1 MYAIIETGGKQYK
14 VKKDDVLA
22 VEKLAANGGDKV
34 QFNSVLLTGGK
45 EIKVGDPLIKGA
57 GVQATVIDQLKD
69 KKVIS
74 FVKRRRKSSSKSKK
88 GHRQQITLVK
98 ITDILESGAD
108 KTNVKEATSGKG
120 LKIDYTAKVNTKE
133 KVEKIAD
140 ATKKTKSPPVEKTP
154 EKKEAKAKKDLKS
167 VKAANISTDKKKKSA
182 TTKLTQIKKEAKKK
196 SS

>member
-14 VKKDDVLA
+14 VEKDDVLA
-22 VEKLAANGGDKV
+22 VEKISAKGGDKV

-45 EIKVGDPLIKGA
+45 EIKIGDPFVKDA
-57 GVQATVIDQLKD
+57 GVQATVIEQKKD

-98 ITDILESGAD
+98 ITEILESGAE
-108 KTNVKEATSGKG
+108 KTNVQEAKSGKG
-120 LKIDYTAKVNTKE
+120 LKIDYDQKMTTKKKTE
-133 KVEKIAD
+133 KVVEMDTAATSKKSSEKIEAQVQSETNTGKV
-140 ATKKTKSPPVEKTP
+140 ATTIPAKGKKKTESKPT
-154 EKKEAKAKKDLKS
+154 KAKKE
-167 VKAANISTDKKKKSA
+167 T
-182 TTKLTQIKKEAKKK
+182 KKK

>member
-1 MYAIIETGGKQYK
+1 MYAIIQTGGKQYR
-14 VKKDDVLA
+14 VQKDDVLA
-22 VEKLAANGGDKV
+22 VEKLSANGGDKV

-45 EIKVGDPLIKGA
+45 AIKVGDPLIKGA
-57 GVQATVIDQLKD
+57 GVQATVIDQIKD
-69 KKVIS
+69 KKVVS

-98 ITDILESGAD
+98 ITDILEAGAD

-120 LKIDYTAKVNTKE
+120 LKIDYTAKVNVNK

-140 ATKKTKSPPVEKTP
+140 TKKTKSQPAEKTP
-154 EKKEAKAKKDLKS
+154 VKKESKVQKDPKA
-167 VKAANISTDKKKKSA
+167 VKVSDISIDKKKKSS
-182 TTKLTQIKKEAKKK
+182 TTKTTEVKKEAKKK